1 MEHAFSRTEMLLGEE
16 ALQKLGRSRVAVF
29 GIGGVG
35 GYACETLARSGIGA
49 FDLIDDDNV
58 CLSNLNRQIIAT
70 RETIGRYK
78 ADVMRERILNI
89 NPAADVRVHKCF
101 FLPGMEEEV
110 LSGAL
115 DYIID
120 AVDTVTAKIALA
132 VEAQRRGIPLISSM
146 GTGNKLDAGRFRVA
160 DLYETKVCP
169 LARVM
174 RRELKK
180 RGITK
185 LKVVYSEEE
194 PTRPAGEDGRR
205 GVPGSVSFVPPV
217 AGLLAAGE
225 VVKDLIYK

>member
-35 GYACETLARSGIGA
+35 GYACEALARSGIGA
-49 FDLIDDDNV
+49 FDLIDDDTV

-110 LSGAL
+110 LSGTL